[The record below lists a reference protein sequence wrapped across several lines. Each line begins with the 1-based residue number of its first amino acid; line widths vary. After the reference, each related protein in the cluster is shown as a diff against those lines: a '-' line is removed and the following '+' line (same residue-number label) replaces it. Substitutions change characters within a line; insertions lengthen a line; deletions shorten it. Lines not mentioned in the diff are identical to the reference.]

1 MVEFSHWPAMFLT
14 GLPILFYIIT
24 SVRGRRRPGIMAA
37 AACLLVLVLF
47 AGIALPAAGAGAASA
62 GPAQERAIIL
72 DEPVKARTI
81 GTFTDYLEDRDS
93 RLTIENVSSPGF
105 ASRFRNSTTENPNF
119 GLTTSAYWIRVAFRN
134 PKDRAVS
141 FDLVISYPLLDDVML
156 YVPDGSGG
164 FRAKKTGDRYPFNE
178 RELKHTNFVFPLV
191 VAPGSTTC
199 YLRVRT
205 ASAMSI
211 PLSIMSREDLFRRT
225 MTDNWVNGLFYGM
238 LIIML
243 VYNLFLFLTIRAK
256 DYLFYSL
263 YIAAF
268 LMASVAIRGHGAQYL
283 WPGTPLLSDSSLY
296 NFFFLTFY
304 ILFIREFMGT
314 RLLSPLL
321 DRVSLAVAGLGAA
334 GIALNLVFVN
344 SLPVMLLSIAMAFMT
359 VLLTLFIS
367 GAGLHRKARQANF
380 FLASWVIIVTGILVY
395 ALRALGAIPMNIVTM
410 SYFRFAMLGQILIF
424 SFGLADRINTMKK
437 KLEILNA
444 NIVREMSEHIRDKE
458 ALRRS
463 EERFRGVIERNFD
476 IIFMMDTEGRIT
488 YMSPSITAMS
498 GFRVDEVVGNNF
510 KNYISEE
517 MMGLGMLVFGDLLK
531 GKEIIGYETSFW
543 KKDGTRFSV
552 EINLSPI
559 MKDGVVTGIQG
570 IARDISER
578 KMAEEALLEEKE
590 RLAITL
596 RSIGEGVIATDI
608 KWRIHLMNR
617 AAEDLTGWRQDEV
630 RGKTISDVM
639 VLVDQKTGLPRDLV
653 KGGTASYT
661 AEGYRSKTVLVRR
674 DGSERIVSERV
685 APIFERSAK
694 AIGYVIVARDITE
707 EVKFHNELLKVEKL
721 ESIGILAGGIAHDFN
736 NILTAIIGNINL
748 AKLTAGE
755 NPRLLD
761 ILDDAEKASHRA
773 QELTHQFLTF
783 SKGGA
788 PVRQIASIEDIIRD
802 SSRFILRGSNVRC
815 IYDFQDGLWPV
826 NVDVGQFSQVIQ
838 NLVINADQAMP
849 DGGELTIVT
858 ENVVMAADSGLPVRP
873 GPYVKITI
881 ADTGVGIPM
890 ENQTKIFDPYFT
902 TKGSGNGLGLTSSY
916 SIVKR
921 HEGYIFVDSHPGAGT
936 SFFIYLPSSD
946 APAAAEKEDARSYPG
961 GSGRILFMDDDEAVN
976 TTATKML
983 RHLGYT
989 VDIALDGDMAVTLFE
1004 HSLQEGPRYDLVILD
1019 LTVPGGMGGKKTIE
1033 KLLALDGGVRAVV
1046 SSGYS
1051 NDPIMANF
1059 RDYGFSGVIAKPY
1072 RIDELARVV
1081 QQILE
1086 EKKGG

>member
-1 MVEFSHWPAMFLT
+1 MVT
-14 GLPILFYIIT
+14 
-24 SVRGRRRPGIMAA
+24 
-37 AACLLVLVLF
+37 AACFLF
-47 AGIALPAAGAGAASA
+47 FVVAGTGLPAAGTGAPSA
-62 GPAQERAIIL
+62 GPTGVKQAALNAVPGPGKDRAIVL
-72 DEPVKARTI
+72 DESMKARTI
-81 GTFTDYLEDRDS
+81 GTLVDYLEDRDA
-93 RLTIENVSSPGF
+93 RLTVQDVSSPGLTGQF
-105 ASRFRNSTTENPNF
+105 KKSTTEFPNF
-119 GLTTSAYWIRVAFRN
+119 GLTSSAYWVRFTFLN
-134 PKDRAVS
+134 PKERALF
-141 FDLVISYPLLDDVML
+141 FDLVVGYPLLDDVML
-156 YVPDGSGG
+156 FVPDGSGG
-164 FRAKKTGDRYPFNE
+164 FRVKKTGDRYPFKE

-191 VAPGSTTC
+191 MEPGRTTC

-205 ASAMSI
+205 VSAMSI
-211 PLSIMSREDLFRRT
+211 PLSIMSRAELYRQT
-225 MTDNWVNGLFYGM
+225 MMDNWVNGLFYGM

-243 VYNLFLFLTIRAK
+243 VYNLFLFLSIRGK

-263 YIAAF
+263 YIASF

-296 NFFFLTFY
+296 NYFFLSFY
-304 ILFIREFMGT
+304 ILFIREFMST

-321 DRVSLAVAGLGAA
+321 DRASLAVAAMGAA
-334 GIALNLVFVN
+334 GIVLNLIFVN
-344 SLPVMLLSIAMAFMT
+344 SMQVMVLSIVMGFMT

-367 GAGLHRKARQANF
+367 GVGLYRKARQVNF
-380 FLASWVIIVTGILVY
+380 FLASWVIIITGILVY
-395 ALRALGAIPMNIVTM
+395 AFRAMGLIPMNVVTM
-410 SYFRFAMLGQILIF
+410 SYFRFAMLGQIMIF
-424 SFGLADRINTMKK
+424 SFGLADRINMMKK

-458 ALRRS
+458 ALKRS

-476 IIFMMDTEGRIT
+476 IIFMMDTGGRIT

-498 GFRVDEVVGNNF
+498 GYRVDEVVGNNF
-510 KNYISEE
+510 KNYISED

-531 GKEIIGYETSFW
+531 GKEIIGYETSFR
-543 KKDGTRFSV
+543 KKDGTRLSV

-559 MKDGVVTGIQG
+559 MKDGIVTGVQG
-570 IARDISER
+570 IARDVSER

-608 KWRIHLMNR
+608 KWRVHLMNR
-617 AAEDLTGWRQDEV
+617 AAESLTGWRQDEI
-630 RGKTISDVM
+630 RGKIISDVM
-639 VLVDQKTGLPRDLV
+639 VLVDQKTGIPRDLT
-653 KGGTASYT
+653 KGDTVGYT
-661 AEGYRSKTVLVRR
+661 ADGYRSNTVLVRR
-674 DGSERIVSERV
+674 DGSERVVSERV
-685 APIFERSAK
+685 APIFDRSAK
-694 AIGYVIVARDITE
+694 TIGYVIVARDITE

-748 AKLTAGE
+748 AKLTAQE

-815 IYDFQDGLWPV
+815 IYNFQDDLWPV
-826 NVDVGQFSQVIQ
+826 NADVGQFSQVIQ

-849 DGGELTIVT
+849 DGGDLTIIT
-858 ENVVMAADSGLPVRP
+858 ENVVMDADSGLPVKP

-881 ADTGVGIPM
+881 ADTGVGIPL
-890 ENQTKIFDPYFT
+890 ENQSKIFDPYFT

-916 SIVKR
+916 SIIKR
-921 HEGYIFVDSHPGAGT
+921 HDGYIFVDSHPGAGT

-946 APAAAEKEDARSYPG
+946 ASAVAEKEDERSYPG

-1004 HSLQEGPRYDLVILD
+1004 HSLKEGPRYDVVILD
-1019 LTVPGGMGGKKTIE
+1019 LTIPGGMGGKKTIE
-1033 KLLALDGGVRAVV
+1033 KLVALDGGVRAIV

-1051 NDPIMANF
+1051 NDPIMANY

-1072 RIDELARVV
+1072 RIDELACVV
-1081 QQILE
+1081 QQMLH
-1086 EKKGG
+1086 EKKAG

>member
-1 MVEFSHWPAMFLT
+1 
-14 GLPILFYIIT
+14 
-24 SVRGRRRPGIMAA
+24 MAT
-37 AACLLVLVLF
+37 AACLLVLILV

-62 GPAQERAIIL
+62 GPALERAITL
-72 DEPVKARTI
+72 DEPVKAMNI
-81 GTFTDYLEDRDS
+81 GALVDYLEDRDS
-93 RLTIENVSSPGF
+93 RLSIGSVSSPGL
-105 ASRFRNSTTENPNF
+105 APHFRKSTTEFPNF
-119 GLTTSAYWIRVAFRN
+119 GLTSSAYWMRFTFLN
-134 PKDRAVS
+134 PKDRAIS
-141 FDLVISYPLLDDVML
+141 FDLVISYPLLDDIML
-156 YVPDGSGG
+156 YVPEGSGG
-164 FRAKKTGDRYPFNE
+164 FRVKKTGDRYPFKE
-178 RELKHTNFVFPLV
+178 RELKHTNFIFPLV
-191 VAPGSTTC
+191 MGPGRTTC
-199 YLRVRT
+199 YLRVKT
-205 ASAMSI
+205 VSAMSI
-211 PLSIMSREDLFRRT
+211 PLSIMSRAELYRLT
-225 MTDNWVNGLFYGM
+225 MADNWVNGLFYGM

-243 VYNLFLFLTIRAK
+243 VYNLFLFLSIRGK

-283 WPGTPLLSDSSLY
+283 WPGAPLLSDTSLY
-296 NFFFLTFY
+296 NYLFLSCY
-304 ILFIREFMGT
+304 ILFIREFMST

-321 DRVSLAVAGLGAA
+321 DRACLAVAAMGAA
-334 GIALNLVFVN
+334 GIALTLVFIN
-344 SLPVMLLSIAMAFMT
+344 SMTVMVLSIVMAFLT
-359 VLLTLFIS
+359 VFLTLLVS
-367 GAGLHRKARQANF
+367 VVGLYRKTRQANF
-380 FLASWVIIVTGILVY
+380 FLASWAIIITGILVY
-395 ALRALGAIPMNIVTM
+395 AFRALGIIPMNIVTM
-410 SYFRFAMLGQILIF
+410 SYFRFAMLGQIMIF
-424 SFGLADRINTMKK
+424 SFGLSDRINTMKK

-476 IIFMMDTEGRIT
+476 IIFMMDAEGRIT
-488 YMSPSITAMS
+488 YMSPSITALS
-498 GFRVDEVVGNNF
+498 GYRVDEVVGNNF
-510 KNYISEE
+510 KNYVSED

-531 GKEIIGYETSFW
+531 GKEIIGYETSFR

-559 MKDGVVTGIQG
+559 MKDGVVTGVQG

-608 KWRIHLMNR
+608 KWRVHLMNK

-630 RGKTISDVM
+630 RGKNVSDVM
-639 VLVDQKTGLPRDLV
+639 VLRDQKTGVPRDLA
-653 KGGTASYT
+653 KGGAASYGT
-661 AEGYRSKTVLVRR
+661 DGFRSNTVLVRR
-674 DGSERIVSERV
+674 DGSERTVSERV
-685 APIFERSAK
+685 APIFDRAAK
-694 AIGYVIVARDITE
+694 TIGYVIVARDITD

-748 AKLTAGE
+748 AKLTAQE

-802 SSRFILRGSNVRC
+802 SARFILRGSNVRC
-815 IYDFQDGLWPV
+815 VYNFQDGLWPV

-849 DGGELTIVT
+849 EGGDLTIIT

-873 GPYVKITI
+873 GRYVRITI
-881 ADTGVGIPM
+881 ADTGIGIPL
-890 ENQTKIFDPYFT
+890 ENQSKIFDPYFT

-921 HEGYIFVDSHPGAGT
+921 HDGYIFVDSQPGTGT

-946 APAAAEKEDARSYPG
+946 AAAVAEKDDARSSPT
-961 GSGRILFMDDDEAVN
+961 GSGSILFMDDDQAVN

-989 VDIALDGDMAVTLFE
+989 VDIALDGDMAVTMFE
-1004 HSLQEGPRYDLVILD
+1004 HSLRDGPRYDLVILD
-1019 LTVPGGMGGKKTIE
+1019 LTIPGGMGGKKTIE
-1033 KLLALDGGVRAVV
+1033 KLLALDSGVRAIV

-1081 QQILE
+1081 QQILQ
-1086 EKKGG
+1086 EKKAG